1 MFMSTRQEKVDDSET
16 LRLIRALPLR
26 FALIP
31 LLVFAL
37 DWSIAHALDALL
49 PNVGYRLSSILD
61 ALVTAIGIALP
72 LWFLIPAPLARALK
86 RERAQVTAN
95 RVALEV
101 EMHRQQFE
109 AGLQRALEMAGTEAD
124 AIRVVRR
131 ALVQVAG
138 DSHVSVLLA
147 DSSQAHL
154 RVVASSASGN
164 DPAAS
169 PTFCCSVPA
178 PSQCVSA
185 RHGQMISCADSDAID
200 ACPWLSANDDVRRA
214 AICVP
219 ISIAGKTIGIL
230 HTTNKAQTPP
240 AEGLSAALRTI
251 ATQAGARLGVL
262 RTMAASQLAATTD
275 PLTGLLNRRSL
286 EEKASTLLGSGRSFA
301 LAMTDLDHFKKL
313 NDTYSH
319 AVGDRALKVYAR
331 VLKNCCRGEDVIARI
346 GGEEFVLVL
355 PDLSAE
361 QAAQVMDRIRASLPA
376 AQMQAGM
383 PAFTASFGIVDLRHD
398 SEFEGLLRGADQA
411 LHAAKTAGRD
421 RVVISDTTAVPVMA
435 PTPQREQAASPE
447 PVAA

>member
-1 MFMSTRQEKVDDSET
+1 MSMSVRQEKIDDSET

-31 LLVFAL
+31 LMVFAI
-37 DWSIAHALDALL
+37 DWGIAHALDALL
-49 PNVGYRLSSILD
+49 PNVDDHLRSIID
-61 ALVTAIGIALP
+61 ALLTAVGIAIP

-86 RERAQVTAN
+86 REREQVAAN
-95 RVALEV
+95 RVALEA

-109 AGLQRALEMAGTEAD
+109 AGLQRALEMASTEAD

-131 ALVQVAG
+131 ALVRIAG
-138 DSHVSVLLA
+138 DSDVSVLLA

-154 RVVASSASGN
+154 RVVASSASGD

-169 PTFCCSVPA
+169 PTFCCRVPA
-178 PSQCVSA
+178 PSQCVAA
-185 RHGQMISCADSDAID
+185 RHGQIVHCTDSDAID
-200 ACPWLSANDDVRRA
+200 ACPWLSANDDVHRA
-214 AICVP
+214 ATCVP

-230 HTTNKAQTPP
+230 HTTSQAQTPS
-240 AEGLSAALRTI
+240 AEGLSAALRTV

-286 EEKASTLLGSGRSFA
+286 EEKVSVLLGGGQPFA
-301 LAMTDLDHFKKL
+301 LVMTDLDHFKKL

-331 VLKNCCRGEDVIARI
+331 VLKNCCRGDDVIARI

-355 PDLSAE
+355 PELSAE

-398 SEFEGLLRGADQA
+398 GELEGLLRAADHA
-411 LHAAKTAGRD
+411 LYAAKTAGRD
-421 RVVISDTTAVPVMA
+421 RVVISATTALPVT
-435 PTPQREQAASPE
+435 TPPQETQPAASPE
-447 PVAA
+447 PAVV